1 MRFPLT
7 GKKKGIIIKHK
18 EKVKEMVL
26 FMRKIGL
33 SNNQLKI
40 IAMLIMTVDHI
51 GMLLFPRMLLF
62 RYVGRLAFPIF
73 AFMIAEGCDHTRSL
87 SKYLKSMAIV
97 AAVCQVVSFLATR
110 SLMMGIFVTFSLSIG
125 LIIALKNARQKQ
137 TAGAKLLFC
146 LAVAGVLVITEV
158 LPVLLPGTDF
168 GVDYGFIGV
177 ALPVCV
183 YAVRGKWPKLA
194 VSAAVLSLLAYSG
207 WSGQWLG
214 LLALPLLA
222 LYNGQRG
229 KWKLKWLFYLYYPAH
244 LAILWLIAALF

>member
-1 MRFPLT
+1 
-7 GKKKGIIIKHK
+7 
-18 EKVKEMVL
+18 
-26 FMRKIGL
+26 MRKIRL
-33 SNNQLKI
+33 SNNQLKL
-40 IAMLIMTVDHI
+40 IALLTMTVDHI
-51 GMLLFPRMLLF
+51 GMLLFPRVLLF

-73 AFMIAEGCDHTRSL
+73 AFMIAEGCSHTRSL
-87 SKYLKSMAIV
+87 PGYLKSMALV
-97 AAVCQVVSFLATR
+97 AALCQVVSFLATR

-125 LIIALKNARQKQ
+125 LIMLLKNARQKQ
-137 TAGAKLLFC
+137 TTGAKLLFFF
-146 LAVAGVLVITEV
+146 AVAAVLAITEA
-158 LPVLLPGTDF
+158 LPVLLRGTDF

-194 VSAAVLSLLAYSG
+194 VSAAALSLLAVYSG
-207 WSGQWLG
+207 WVGQWLG

-244 LAILWLIAALF
+244 LAILWLIAAIF